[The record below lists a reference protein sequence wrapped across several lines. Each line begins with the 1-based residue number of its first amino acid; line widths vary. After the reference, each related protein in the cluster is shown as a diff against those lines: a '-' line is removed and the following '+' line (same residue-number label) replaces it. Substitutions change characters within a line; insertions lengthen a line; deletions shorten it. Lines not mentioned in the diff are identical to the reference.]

1 MPRTRAIGSRNSGQA
16 PLPNNSSS
24 ILDAPPNP
32 PIIPLASA
40 ITGDIV
46 PPSPNATTRPVH
58 EGSSSPYFLNSSD
71 NPGLTLVTPLLSDK
85 NFQSWRRDFELS
97 VGARNKAV
105 FLKGTLPQPPIDHPL
120 HHHWFRCN
128 QMVMSWILHSV
139 SPDTKSSIMF
149 LDTAAEMWQELNS
162 RYDQGNGPR
171 IFELRES
178 LITLHQ
184 GDDSVS
190 SYFSKLKCMWDEIQE
205 LCPQIPCTCAASI
218 DNLAF
223 LNQEQLK
230 FCIDPFPSLSKVF
243 SIVIH
248 EERQQKLKTPQIPSL
263 VASTQG
269 SFTNPAIAQNPSAS
283 AADANQNHNKR
294 MRPYCTNCHK
304 PGHLKEKCF
313 FLIGFPP
320 GYGDKKKETQA
331 VANQASTSTDPIS
344 FLANLTK
351 PKDI

>member
-97 VGARNKAV
+97 VGARNKVV

-139 SPDTKSSIMF
+139 SPDIKSSIMF

-184 GDDSVS
+184 GDDS
-190 SYFSKLKCMWDEIQE
+190 
-205 LCPQIPCTCAASI
+205 
-218 DNLAF
+218 
-223 LNQEQLK
+223 
-230 FCIDPFPSLSKVF
+230 
-243 SIVIH
+243 
-248 EERQQKLKTPQIPSL
+248 IPSL

-320 GYGDKKKETQA
+320 GYGDKKKETHA